1 MQQTIIELEKIN
13 RTINSKNVLEIIQLL
28 KVSDLS
34 VQEIKGKMKHS
45 NISIELAK
53 MRELDLVE
61 SRRSK
66 SNHKIMIYKL
76 KPKQLQKLRKTL
88 EKVEKEITKKLQPIL
103 KEK

>member
-1 MQQTIIELEKIN
+1 MQQTINNLEKIN
-13 RTINSKNVLEIIQLL
+13 RVINSKNVLEIIQLL
-28 KVSDLS
+28 KKGDLS
-34 VQEIKGKMKHS
+34 VQELKGKMNHS

-53 MRELDLVE
+53 MRELDIVE
-61 SRRSK
+61 SKRSK
-66 SNHKIMIYKL
+66 TNHKVMIYKL